1 MVAVSDDSL
10 LVYHY
15 KQTLQGLFTDREDA
29 QGLAIVVGMVD
40 EHSKYSVKGAGMD
53 IRNMEET
60 FKELGFAVLKKQDV
74 NRTELQ
80 AIVKAASEYPYIT
93 EAPSCKV
100 IAFYFAGHG
109 DSESQRA
116 LMLLKG
122 GDQYFVEDVVSLFYP
137 VNTKQMKHLKRLFFF
152 DMCLGSERDQ
162 GVRKNNVTVPLL
174 EYAVPAKG
182 NSLVAFATTIG
193 YYVRGNYNGGFW
205 TQFLHKNL
213 KKDQDIFSVL
223 ADTWEETVNFT
234 TTEYKVNPQVQ
245 GPSLTACMGH
255 LNLKRKDYN
264 FYNHKCWKQLHW
276 PQFYMYTIIIY
287 V

>member
-1 MVAVSDDSL
+1 MVAVSDDSP
-10 LVYHY
+10 LVYNY
-15 KQTLQGLFTDREDA
+15 KRTLQRLFNDRENA
-29 QGLAIVVGMVD
+29 QGLAIIVGMVY
-40 EHSKYSVKGAGMD
+40 SQYSVEGAD
-53 IRNMEET
+53 ADVTNMTKT
-60 FKELGFAVLKKQDV
+60 FKELGFAVLKEEDV

-109 DSESQRA
+109 NSESRRA
-116 LMLLKG
+116 LMVLKG
-122 GDQYFVEDVVSLFYP
+122 GDKYFVEDVVSLFYP

-162 GVRKNNVTVPLL
+162 GVRKDDVTVPLL

-193 YYVRGNYNGGFW
+193 YYVRGDNNGGFW
-205 TQFLHKNL
+205 TRFLHKNL
-213 KKDQDIFSVL
+213 LKDQDIFSVL
-223 ADTWEETVNFT
+223 ADTWEETVRFT
-234 TTEYKVNPQVQ
+234 TDYERNRQIQ

-255 LNLKRKDYN
+255 LNLRREYC
-264 FYNHKCWKQLHW
+264 HCL
-276 PQFYMYTIIIY
+276 
-287 V
+287 